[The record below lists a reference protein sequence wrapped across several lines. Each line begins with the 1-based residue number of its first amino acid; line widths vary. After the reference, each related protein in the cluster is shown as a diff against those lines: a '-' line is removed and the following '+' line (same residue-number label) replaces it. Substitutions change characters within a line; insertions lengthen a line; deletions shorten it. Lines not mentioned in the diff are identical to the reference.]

1 MISEP
6 SVIENTSGRQPG
18 EPVQSAI
25 TYEKIPTHIYADAKD
40 ASRAVAHEIADLIR
54 EKQQQGKLCV
64 LGLATGSSPK
74 TVYAELIR
82 QHREEGLSF
91 HNVVTF
97 NLDEYYPMEPDSL
110 QSYVRFMKEQ
120 LFDHV
125 DIPEGNYHIPDGT
138 VPVNKVAEF
147 SRSYEEKIQSYG
159 GLDFQL
165 LGIGGNGHIGF
176 NEPGSLINS
185 HTRLMML
192 DHSTRAAAAMDFGS
206 LAKTPKKAITM
217 GVTSILAARR
227 VVLLAWGERKAPVIR
242 AALEGTVTE
251 SIPASFLQTH
261 RNALFVIDQA
271 AASDLTRMQTPW
283 LVDTVEWDNHMIKKA
298 VTYLS
303 RTLGKP
309 VLKLTNKDYN
319 DNGMSDLLA
328 QVGQAYDLNI
338 DVFNQLQQTITGWPG
353 GKPNADDKKRPERA
367 LPASKRCLIFSPHP
381 DDDIIS
387 MGGTFQRLHDQGHEV
402 HVGYQTSG
410 NIAVAD
416 DEALRFADY
425 VVDFNEKFGIDSPEA
440 TQIFRDAAES
450 LREKKGSEMDTDEV
464 RYIKG
469 LIRKGEAKSTCR
481 FVGIPVENA
490 HFLNMPFYE
499 TGKVEKK
506 PLGEADIQVVM
517 DVITKVKPHQIYAAG
532 DLADPHGTHKVC
544 LDAIFEAV
552 RRLKNEDFMQDCW
565 VWLYRGAWA
574 EWDIHE
580 IEMAVPMSPDQLV
593 RKRLGIFKHQS
604 QKDGVV
610 YQGTDSREF
619 WQRAEERNKATAGL
633 YNQLGLAEYEA
644 MEAFVR
650 WHF

>member
-1 MISEP
+1 M
-6 SVIENTSGRQPG
+6 
-18 EPVQSAI
+18 
-25 TYEKIPTHIYADAKD
+25 
-40 ASRAVAHEIADLIR
+40 
-54 EKQQQGKLCV
+54 
-64 LGLATGSSPK
+64 
-74 TVYAELIR
+74 
-82 QHREEGLSF
+82 HREEGLSF
-91 HNVVTF
+91 RNVVSF

-110 QSYVRFMKEQ
+110 QSYWRFMREQ

-125 DIPEGNYHIPDGT
+125 DIPAENYHVPDGT
-138 VPVNKVAEF
+138 IRYDKVAEF
-147 SRSYEEKIQSYG
+147 VKRYEEMIAEAG

-192 DHSTRAAAAMDFGS
+192 DHSTRAAASGDFGG
-206 LAKTPKKAITM
+206 LPRTPRKAITM
-217 GVTSILAARR
+217 GVASILAAKR

-242 AALEGTVTE
+242 GAVEGTVTE
-251 SIPASFLQTH
+251 TNPASYLQTH
-261 RNALFVIDQA
+261 PNVLFVIDEA
-271 AASDLTRMQTPW
+271 AASELTRMKSPW
-283 LVDTVEWDNHMIKKA
+283 LVDTVVWDNKMIKKA
-298 VTYLS
+298 VTHLS
-303 RTLGKP
+303 LTLGKP
-309 VLKLTNKDYN
+309 ILKLTDRDYN

-328 QVGQAYDLNI
+328 QYGQAYDINI
-338 DVFNQLQQTITGWPG
+338 DVFNQLQHTITGWPG
-353 GKPNADDKKRPERA
+353 GKPNADDTNRPERA
-367 LPASKRCLIFSPHP
+367 LPAQKRCIIFSPHP

-425 VVDFNEKFGIDSPEA
+425 VVDFNSKFGINSPEA
-440 TQIFRDAAES
+440 TRIFQDAATS
-450 LREKKGSEMDTDEV
+450 LRLKKDSEMDTPEV
-464 RYIKG
+464 RHVKG
-469 LIRKGEAKSTCR
+469 LIRMGEAKATCR

-506 PLGEADIQVVM
+506 PLGEDDVKVVM
-517 DVITKVKPHQIYAAG
+517 DLIEKIKPHQIYAAG

-544 LDAIFEAV
+544 LDAIMEAV
-552 RRLKNEDFMQDCW
+552 RRLKHKNFMKDCW

-574 EWDIHE
+574 EWDVSE
-580 IEMAVPMSPDQLV
+580 IEMAVPMSPDQV
-593 RKRLGIFKHQS
+593 MKKRLGIFKHQS

-619 WQRAEERNKATAGL
+619 WQRAEERNRGTAAI
-633 YNQLGLAEYEA
+633 YNRLGLAEYEA

-650 WHF
+650 WKF

>member
-1 MISEP
+1 MITEP
-6 SVIENTSGRQPG
+6 SVIENASGRQPG

-40 ASRAVAHEIADLIR
+40 ASRAVAREIAELIR
-54 EKQQQGKLCV
+54 EKQAKGQPCV

-91 HNVVTF
+91 RNVVTF

-125 DIPEGNYHIPDGT
+125 DIPEGNYFIPDGT
-138 VPVNKVAEF
+138 VPANKVSEF
-147 SRSYEEKIQSYG
+147 SRAYEEKIQSYG

-192 DHSTRAAAAMDFGS
+192 DHSTRAAAAGDFGS

-217 GVTSILAARR
+217 GVAPILSAKRI
-227 VVLLAWGERKAPVIR
+227 VLLAWGERKAPVIR

-251 SIPASFLQTH
+251 QVPASYLQTH
-261 RNALFVIDQA
+261 PNALFVIDQA

-309 VLKLTNKDYN
+309 ILKLTNKDYN

-338 DVFNQLQQTITGWPG
+338 DVFNQLQHTITGWPG
-353 GKPNADDKKRPERA
+353 GKPNADDTNRPERA

-440 TQIFRDAAES
+440 TRIFRDAAEF
-450 LREKKGSEMDTDEV
+450 LRVKKDSEMDTNEV

-469 LIRKGEAKSTCR
+469 LIRKGEAKATCR

-506 PLGEADIQVVM
+506 PLGEEDIQVVM
-517 DVITKVKPHQIYAAG
+517 DVIRQVKPHQIYAAG

-552 RRLKNEDFMQDCW
+552 RRLKNEAFMQDCW

-580 IEMAVPMSPDQLV
+580 IEMAVPMSPDQLM

-619 WQRAEERNKATAGL
+619 WQRAEERNRATAGL